1 MAQFKKIGVLTSGGD
16 APGMNA
22 AVCAV
27 ANSAAAK
34 GIQTIGLIGG
44 YKGLIENNLIDLTP
58 YNPAEII
65 RHGGTALYT
74 DRCLEFKTPEGM
86 AKAIETCKKNDID
99 AIVAIGGDG
108 TFRGATDLSSRGIP
122 TIGIPGTIDND
133 ITATDYTIGFDT
145 AMNTTVSL
153 IDNLADT
160 CESHARCNVI
170 EVMGRNCGE
179 ITLKAGIACGAVA
192 TVIPEVPFDEAAAI
206 ENMKSLKAEGRR
218 GMIVTISEG
227 VFNPDGS
234 KYGETL
240 AKRIEEATGIET
252 KFCRPGHIF
261 RGGAPHLRDRYTA
274 SIMGNTA
281 IDLLINGQSDL
292 IIAERDG
299 KIVPVNIHW
308 ALVADRMYKNK
319 LKDGDLDGFTEA
331 EVTAMK
337 ELCEKRRQEIKK
349 LYDIGVALSRARHF
363 DN

>member
-22 AVCAV
+22 AVHAV
-27 ANSAAAK
+27 ASSAASK
-34 GIQTIGLIGG
+34 GIQTLGILGGYRGLID
-44 YKGLIENNLIDLTP
+44 NDVIDLAP
-58 YNPAEII
+58 FNPAKII
-65 RHGGTALYT
+65 RRGGTALYT
-74 DRCLEFKTPEGM
+74 DRCLDFKTPEGM

-108 TFRGATDLSSRGIP
+108 TFRGATDLASHGIP

-170 EVMGRNCGE
+170 EVMGRGCGE
-179 ITLKAGIACGAVA
+179 ITLKSGIACGAVA
-192 TVIPEVPFDEAAAI
+192 TVIPEVPFDEAATI
-206 ENMKSLKAEGRR
+206 ENMKKLKAEGRR

-234 KYGETL
+234 KYGEAL
-240 AKRIEEATGIET
+240 AKKIQTETGIET

-261 RGGAPHLRDRYTA
+261 RGGAPHLRDRFTA

-292 IIAERDG
+292 IVAERDG
-299 KIVPVNIHW
+299 KIIPVDIHW
-308 ALVADRMYKNK
+308 ALAADKMYKNK
-319 LKDGDLDGFTEA
+319 LKDGDLDGFSKA
-331 EVTAMK
+331 EIAEMK
-337 ELCEKRRQEIKK
+337 ALCERRREAIKK
-349 LYDIGVALSRARHF
+349 LYDIGVALSKATHF